1 MISWG
6 TQAKKLLAIG
16 LTACYNHEVIYY
28 LVLCADTGPLDR
40 EVKTMNKYEA
50 LFIIKPDL
58 EAEANKAVID
68 KFTSVITN
76 GGGAVVKVDEWGK
89 KKLAYPINYIKEGF
103 YVLITFDAEPTVPA
117 ELERNFRTTEDIMRY
132 LVVLREN

>member
-1 MISWG
+1 
-6 TQAKKLLAIG
+6 
-16 LTACYNHEVIYY
+16 
-28 LVLCADTGPLDR
+28 
-40 EVKTMNKYEA
+40 MNKYEA

-76 GGGAVVKVDEWGK
+76 GGGTVVKVDEWGK

-117 ELERNFRTTEDIMRY
+117 ELERNFRITEDIMRY